1 MDMASC
7 FSSAEEREATRRSF
21 EIDQYLKEEKTE
33 LLKETKILLLGPS
46 ESGKSTF
53 WKQIHNLHG
62 SEEHRLQLRSAI
74 YCTVLDG
81 MVEAIR
87 CMKRIQIRF
96 QYPRNKQKCS
106 VFEDWHHNLHKRVTD
121 VEFSPYVEPLMSLWE
136 DEGVQEAVR
145 RADLHTPVSTA
156 CSFIIGMQVYLKR
169 TA

>member
-1 MDMASC
+1 MASC

-21 EIDQYLKEEKTE
+21 EIDQHLKEEKTE
-33 LLKETKILLLGPS
+33 LLKQTKILLLGPS

-53 WKQIHNLHG
+53 WKLTFHDLHG
-62 SEEHRLQLRSAI
+62 SEEQGRLQLRSAI

-106 VFEDWHHNLHKRVTD
+106 VFKDWPHHNLHKCVTD

-136 DEGVQEAVR
+136 DEGIQEAVR

-156 CSFIIGMQVYLKR
+156 CSFIMQVHLKR